1 MIETKHTKFKMR
13 AAALAVA
20 SCMSFVP
27 LLAEAAGLGKLTVL
41 SGLGSRCAPNSILA
55 QRRMNWPG

>member
-20 SCMSFVP
+20 SCVSLVP

-41 SGLGSRCAPNSILA
+41 SGLAAVAR
-55 QRRMNWPG
+55 